1 MPKRLTEN
9 EINKDVLYKLYVL
22 QQKPMHQIAD
32 ELGVAIGTV
41 YKYIHKYNINPR
53 SQKESFDVLK
63 ENGWEYPQDAK
74 DKIKNKLTGRKISE
88 ETRQK
93 MSESAKQGGIGHKKK
108 RPDGYITIY
117 FPDHPKSTA
126 DGYIMEHDLVM
137 ECLIGRHLNPEEVV
151 HHINFKR
158 DDNRKENL
166 KLMTF
171 KEHAAFHMKR
181 RHEEKQKGGMTY
193 Q

>member
-9 EINKDVLYKLYVL
+9 EINKDVLYKLYVV

-32 ELGVAIGTV
+32 ELGVSIGTV

-53 SQKESFDVLK
+53 SQKESFDALK
-63 ENGWEYPQDAK
+63 ENGWGYPQDAK

-108 RPDGYITIY
+108 RSDGYITIY

-181 RHEEKQKGGMTY
+181 RHEENRKVE
-193 Q
+193 